1 MIMFIATIF
10 IFICICAAAW
20 PLPVGRYLAVIAL
33 VALIVFTVAPDR
45 AEAAPPTLEQCSE
58 AADLADGA
66 LKWRQAGITEEVAMG
81 FLRQKKIYSGLP
93 VWAIKQAFD
102 APADI
107 APWILKGSIFGEC
120 RKRTE

>member
-1 MIMFIATIF
+1 MIVFIALLF
-10 IFICICAAAW
+10 IYICICAAAW
-20 PLPVGRYLAVIAL
+20 PLPVGRYLAVMAL
-33 VALIVFTVAPDR
+33 VALIVFTVAPGR

-58 AADLADGA
+58 AADLAEGA
-66 LKWRQAGITEEVAMG
+66 LKWRQAGITEEVAME
-81 FLRQKKIYSGLP
+81 FLRQKKMYSGLP